1 MREDRG
7 GRRMGGGDKA
17 MVCGEK
23 VGKKEIRCERT

>member
-7 GRRMGGGDKA
+7 GRRMGGDKA

-23 VGKKEIRCERT
+23 VGEKEIRCERT